1 MIKSAIAT
9 TLKTCK
15 ISSSNYLLWVNILWL
30 HIMCYICAR
39 LRVYIFTKLH
49 FIWSSSFFWGMSIR
63 MLIMIKQVHPPTLP
77 PQFLFYSHIHNHAWC
92 NLHVIIHPL
101 LSCLFYMICGLKK
114 ISTPPAQHGFSST
127 QQWWETV

>member
-1 MIKSAIAT
+1 VLGYAT
-9 TLKTCK
+9 TYLPDF
-15 ISSSNYLLWVNILWL
+15 ISFQVVVSCEGWVKGFLI
-30 HIMCYICAR
+30 
-39 LRVYIFTKLH
+39 T
-49 FIWSSSFFWGMSIR
+49 
-63 MLIMIKQVHPPTLP
+63 MLIMTKQVDPAPLP

-101 LSCLFYMICGLKK
+101 LISMFYMICGLKK